1 MQNFQGNFK
10 QAFLYHCEYSFSFS
24 LKSSSRR
31 EAILE
36 DDDEHI
42 VIFYNRVPK
51 TGSTSFMGVIYDLCH
66 PNKFHALHL
75 NVSRN
80 SHTIS
85 TPDQMRFAHNI
96 TRWRQKM
103 PAVYHGHLAYVEF
116 EKFGVDRRP
125 LYINIIRKPLDRLV
139 SYYYFLRYG
148 DTFRPYLRRT
158 RQGDKEVSK
167 CEVSTHHLLSL

>member
-1 MQNFQGNFK
+1 M
-10 QAFLYHCEYSFSFS
+10 
-24 LKSSSRR
+24 
-31 EAILE
+31 E

-42 VIFYNRVPK
+42 VIFYNTVPK

-167 CEVSTHHLLSL
+167 CELSTHHLLSLKGIKKLWCCVSGSITR